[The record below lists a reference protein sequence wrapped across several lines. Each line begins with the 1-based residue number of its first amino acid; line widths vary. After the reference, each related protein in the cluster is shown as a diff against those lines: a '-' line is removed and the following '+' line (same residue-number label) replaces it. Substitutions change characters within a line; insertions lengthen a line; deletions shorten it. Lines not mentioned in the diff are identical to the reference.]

1 MILAA
6 LHGGLLKTHLLNL
19 PVSLGKKTP
28 SRTSPQNNGKKRVTG
43 GRGRQW
49 TKLSVFLRKAGENE
63 KKRISRGFFWKQNYG
78 GGLKQDSID
87 F

>member
-1 MILAA
+1 MILTA
-6 LHGGLLKTHLLNL
+6 LHGGLLKTHLPNS
-19 PVSLGKKTP
+19 PVSSGKKTP
-28 SRTSPQNNGKKRVTG
+28 SGTSPQNSGEKRVTG
-43 GRGRQW
+43 ERGRQW

-63 KKRISRGFFWKQNYG
+63 KKKIFRGFFWKRNYG